1 MTKINDTISFDEGVE
16 LGLQNS
22 DFIVWFNENIQPKIT
37 FADGNYGTV
46 KTCTTLDNNGRPDTW
61 VFPELIVKAEYFTQE
76 SNKLDFNK
84 YIINANI

>member
-1 MTKINDTISFDEGVE
+1 MIQSVSMKELNLDCKI
-16 LGLQNS
+16 Q
-22 DFIVWFNENIQPKIT
+22 
-37 FADGNYGTV
+37 
-46 KTCTTLDNNGRPDTW
+46 TCTTLDNNGRPDTW